1 MPLLKRKETGSLSGK
16 VLAVFE
22 NITLELKIV
31 KVKDY
36 EALSKALKLFAPFPL
51 LTDTLEALSFP
62 KNKSD
67 SILFVCLF

>member
-1 MPLLKRKETGSLSGK
+1 MKRKETGSLSGN

-22 NITLELKIV
+22 TITLGLNKV

-36 EALSKALKLFAPFPL
+36 AALSKALKLSAPFPL

-62 KNKSD
+62 KNKSG